1 MGLKENLQGLIEET
15 GIKPKSAARLAGLGD
30 TAIYDILKGRNQRP
44 RQDTLAKI
52 AHVYGVTVQDL
63 LGEETPDQI
72 IKDVTDMMMAMTED
86 QRIQARAIIEAMK
99 KTTPI

>member
-1 MGLKENLQGLIEET
+1 MGLKENLQELIGAT

-52 AHVYGVTVQDL
+52 AHVYGVSVQDL
-63 LGEETPDQI
+63 LSEETPDQI
-72 IKDVTDMMMAMTED
+72 IKDVTAMMMAMTED

-99 KTTPI
+99 KTTPR